1 MVAFI
6 KPVGLI
12 AKGIAAG
19 LDQFIGPLLVA
30 CYDFLLSLDQ
40 LRNLQACAVM
50 SLVEQSNSFMSNELN
65 NVL

>member
-30 CYDFLLSLDQ
+30 CYDFLLSL
-40 LRNLQACAVM
+40 LTNCEICK
-50 SLVEQSNSFMSNELN
+50 LVQS
-65 NVL
+65 